1 MVLQIILSWHTIFRQ
16 AQLMS
21 MQAQTNSTVS
31 FNSSPYEVA
40 DVRSILEINWASSI
54 PHNTHFSTTDLHFF
68 IQYTQLNLKHLIR
81 EKENYLL
88 CWQIHQCTQ
97 LRSCAKLNAVAY
109 TFSLIYKHNLYC
121 QHPPALTPTFNQ
133 TMAQQ

>member
-1 MVLQIILSWHTIFRQ
+1 LI
-16 AQLMS
+16 
-21 MQAQTNSTVS
+21 VS
-31 FNSSPYEVA
+31 FKSSPYKVA
-40 DVRSILEINWASSI
+40 DVRSIFEINCPSSI
-54 PHNTHFSTTDLHFF
+54 PHNIHISTIYFFS

-88 CWQIHQCTQ
+88 CWQIHQWTQ

-109 TFSLIYKHNLYC
+109 TFPLIYKHNLYC
-121 QHPPALTPTFNQ
+121 QHPPALTPAFNQ